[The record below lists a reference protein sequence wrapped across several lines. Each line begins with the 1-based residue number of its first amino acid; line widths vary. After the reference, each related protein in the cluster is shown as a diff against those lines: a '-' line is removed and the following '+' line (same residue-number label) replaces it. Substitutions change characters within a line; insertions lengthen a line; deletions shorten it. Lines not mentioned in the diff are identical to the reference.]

1 MKKISLL
8 FLTIYFVIL
17 SVDILS
23 QNQPLPVDQ
32 SVTTGTLENGIKYYI
47 QKNQKPEK
55 RAELRLFVNAGSVL
69 EDDNQRGL
77 AHFVEHMAFNGTKNF
92 KKAELVNYLESLG
105 IKFGPELNAYTSFD
119 QTVYM
124 LTVPTDSAEI
134 LAKGF
139 LVLEDWAHN
148 LSFDPEEIDKE
159 RGVVIEEWRLGRGA
173 QMRMLDKQ
181 LPVLFKD
188 SKYAERLTIGKKEII
203 ESADYETIKSFY
215 KDWYRPDLM
224 AVAAVGDF
232 DVKVIEGYI
241 KKHFNNIS
249 KPEKIRE
256 KIAFEIPNHN
266 ETYFAIA
273 TDKESPYSVVSIYY
287 KRIPKSVKNIADYK
301 NELVHNVFYGI
312 LNDRLNEITSSPN
325 APFIFAY
332 AGESRFVKAADI
344 SMLAAMVKPE
354 EVNNGFESLLR
365 EAERIKQH
373 GITATEFERQKTM
386 VLRMMEKRLAEKDKT
401 ESSTLINDFESN
413 FIYDDP
419 IISIEDGFALAQQL
433 LPEITLEEVNKVA
446 AELLRKENR
455 VVLVNLPEKENQ
467 KTPTDAELAALIDK
481 VSLETIPAYVDKVS
495 DKPFIEFEPIASPVV
510 SSKKI
515 EKLDATEWKL
525 DNGVK
530 VIVKQTDFKNDEII
544 FRAFSPGGSSLVKD
558 EDFISAK
565 TATDL
570 IYESGLGGYTK
581 PELDKYLSGKLV
593 NVNPYIDYY
602 YEGIYGSAS
611 PKDAETLF
619 QLIYNYFYSPRIDSA
634 GYAALKSKMKTFL
647 ENQSNDPESAFNDTL
662 TVTLANYHF
671 RSRPMTV
678 ELLNEINP
686 DKALKIFK
694 DRFGDA
700 SDFTFIFVGNI
711 DTTVLKP
718 LVETYLGGLP
728 SFSRKEKPIDLKYKD
743 VSGVVEKELHKGIE
757 PKSTVAITYVGDM
770 KWSRKNEHVMESLTN
785 VLDIKLREAIR
796 EDKGGTYGVY
806 AYHDIYRIPDAHYSI
821 NFGFGCNPERV
832 NELVE
837 TFYNVLDSIKTFG
850 PDKLVMAKIKETQK
864 RSRELNIKVNGFWSG
879 IISNYLENDEDPV
892 EMLNYYQWVDEIT
905 ADEIQ
910 KAAKEY
916 LGNNKVKIVLYPEE
930 KKDF

>member
-325 APFIFAY
+325 APFIFALWC
-332 AGESRFVKAADI
+332 ASFKSSGWPQSIRT
-344 SMLAAMVKPE
+344 AM
-354 EVNNGFESLLR
+354 
-365 EAERIKQH
+365 
-373 GITATEFERQKTM
+373 T
-386 VLRMMEKRLAEKDKT
+386 
-401 ESSTLINDFESN
+401 
-413 FIYDDP
+413 
-419 IISIEDGFALAQQL
+419 SIL
-433 LPEITLEEVNKVA
+433 
-446 AELLRKENR
+446 
-455 VVLVNLPEKENQ
+455 
-467 KTPTDAELAALIDK
+467 
-481 VSLETIPAYVDKVS
+481 
-495 DKPFIEFEPIASPVV
+495 
-510 SSKKI
+510 
-515 EKLDATEWKL
+515 
-525 DNGVK
+525 
-530 VIVKQTDFKNDEII
+530 
-544 FRAFSPGGSSLVKD
+544 
-558 EDFISAK
+558 
-565 TATDL
+565 
-570 IYESGLGGYTK
+570 
-581 PELDKYLSGKLV
+581 
-593 NVNPYIDYY
+593 
-602 YEGIYGSAS
+602 
-611 PKDAETLF
+611 
-619 QLIYNYFYSPRIDSA
+619 
-634 GYAALKSKMKTFL
+634 
-647 ENQSNDPESAFNDTL
+647 
-662 TVTLANYHF
+662 
-671 RSRPMTV
+671 
-678 ELLNEINP
+678 
-686 DKALKIFK
+686 
-694 DRFGDA
+694 
-700 SDFTFIFVGNI
+700 
-711 DTTVLKP
+711 
-718 LVETYLGGLP
+718 
-728 SFSRKEKPIDLKYKD
+728 
-743 VSGVVEKELHKGIE
+743 
-757 PKSTVAITYVGDM
+757 
-770 KWSRKNEHVMESLTN
+770 
-785 VLDIKLREAIR
+785 
-796 EDKGGTYGVY
+796 
-806 AYHDIYRIPDAHYSI
+806 
-821 NFGFGCNPERV
+821 
-832 NELVE
+832 
-837 TFYNVLDSIKTFG
+837 
-850 PDKLVMAKIKETQK
+850 
-864 RSRELNIKVNGFWSG
+864 
-879 IISNYLENDEDPV
+879 
-892 EMLNYYQWVDEIT
+892 
-905 ADEIQ
+905 
-910 KAAKEY
+910 
-916 LGNNKVKIVLYPEE
+916 
-930 KKDF
+930 